1 MLLFS
6 HQALSKS
13 LWSHGLQPVRL
24 PCLSLSLRVCST
36 SCSLSQWCHPI
47 IWSSVAPLFPAFNL
61 YQYQGLFQFVSSS
74 HQVSKVLELQLQH
87 QSFQMNIQDLF
98 PLGLT
103 GLISLLSK
111 GLSRVSSGTT
121 IQKHQFFSTQPSWW
135 SNSHLYLTTGKTTA
149 LTIRTW
155 MNIEIWAISELK
167 WIGRSEFNADHH
179 YIYYWGQESLRS
191 NGVALMDNKSPKCST
206 GVQSLTL

>member
-111 GLSRVSSGTT
+111 GLSRVFSSITV
-121 IQKHQFFSTQPSWW
+121 QKHQFFGTLPSLW
-135 SNSHLYLTTGKTTA
+135 SNSHICPCLLDK
-149 LTIRTW
+149 
-155 MNIEIWAISELK
+155 
-167 WIGRSEFNADHH
+167 
-179 YIYYWGQESLRS
+179 
-191 NGVALMDNKSPKCST
+191 P
-206 GVQSLTL
+206 